1 MASGRTSGSTRS
13 PFTTGLILNSAPAH
27 EIFSKAVAI
36 TNTASFG
43 PILQQN
49 FWLDIGRNL
58 SRWSEDCQR
67 ESSLLRSV
75 LLLRKNMI
83 RPFRGVHPQIPTS
96 AYVDL
101 SAQVIGDVHL
111 GEQSSVWCNAV
122 LRGDMYYIRIGDRTN
137 VQDNSVIHTRT
148 GSHPTIL
155 EDEVTVGHS
164 VTLHGCYVER
174 GALIGIGSIVLDDA
188 RVGAQSLVAAGSL
201 ISPGTIIPPRSLVMG
216 IPARVKRPLTDD
228 EVSGLNGFWQNYV
241 TYIPLH
247 KGEQ

>member
-1 MASGRTSGSTRS
+1 
-13 PFTTGLILNSAPAH
+13 
-27 EIFSKAVAI
+27 
-36 TNTASFG
+36 
-43 PILQQN
+43 
-49 FWLDIGRNL
+49 
-58 SRWSEDCQR
+58 
-67 ESSLLRSV
+67 
-75 LLLRKNMI
+75 MI
-83 RPFRGVHPQIPTS
+83 RPFGGVHPRIPES
-96 AYVDL
+96 AYVDV

-122 LRGDMYYIRIGDRTN
+122 LRGDMFYIRVGNRTN
-137 VQDNSVIHTRT
+137 IQDNCVVHTRT

-216 IPARVKRPLTDD
+216 IPARVKRPLND
-228 EVSGLNGFWQNYV
+228 EEVLRLDAFWKNYV
-241 TYIPLH
+241 DYVPRY
-247 KGEQ
+247 KSVPQ